1 MKPLTSNSIKG
12 TGPYRWMPLLIIFL
26 LTLFVLLIIRQY
38 PSTKNFSVVHI
49 NGKGAATNLSKAYR
63 FTYFGPGQKYRGALL
78 AEKNDLLGFNDSYFY
93 FTGLSADSLK
103 VDDSGDSILQING
116 KINALIV
123 NADEDLLPW
132 FIRMN
137 PEQLDDLKTLVINAP
152 LPDSYIPHLQEIAL
166 QHPNLSL
173 VFTPNDSTDLAAT
186 YREKTDFF
194 QPLFVSLQ
202 VTDKQI
208 PGLAHWNKAECLY
221 INLADS
227 LITQPLPAL
236 PAMKECIVIGENA
249 TYLPVDFFTHN
260 PQLENLSLLIDAPYG
275 QLLSPLKKLDEL
287 VLMNED
293 SIPSL
298 PSLSDQ
304 LDQLSVLIIS
314 GNCKNIDQLD
324 KATRLNWLGLPQ
336 NTSQQEFNRLCS
348 KLKKLQVLELTGNK
362 TVTDY
367 SALKELTDLSG
378 LVIRDTVTDKTHI
391 SNLKKL
397 RYLSLPQENKADSAF
412 IKEME
417 KALPGCIIVANSGA
431 CLGSGWLLFLLP
443 VVLLSGFIFY
453 KKQQA

>member
-1 MKPLTSNSIKG
+1 MKPLTTNSIKG
-12 TGPYRWMPLLIIFL
+12 TGLYRWMPLVIILL
-26 LTLFVLLIIRQY
+26 LTLVVLLIIRQY
-38 PSTKNFSVVHI
+38 PSAKNFSVVHI
-49 NGKGAATNLSKAYR
+49 NGKGAAINLSKAYR
-63 FTYFGPGQKYRGALL
+63 YTYFGSGQKYKGALL

-93 FTGLSADSLK
+93 FPDLSTDSLK
-103 VDDSGDSILQING
+103 VDDSGDSLLQVNG
-116 KINALIV
+116 KINSLIV

-137 PEQLDDLKTLVINAP
+137 PEQLDELKTLVINSP
-152 LPDSYIPHLQEIAL
+152 LPDSYTPHLREIAL
-166 QHPNLSL
+166 QHPQLSL
-173 VFTPNDSTDLAAT
+173 VFTPNDSTDLSAT
-186 YREKTDFF
+186 YREKADFF

-208 PGLAHWNKAECLY
+208 PELAHWNKAECLY

-227 LITQPLPAL
+227 VITQSLPAL

-249 TYLPVDFFTHN
+249 IYLPVDFFSNN
-260 PQLENLSLLIDAPYG
+260 PQLTKLSLLIDAPYG

-298 PSLSDQ
+298 PSLSGQ

-314 GNCKNIDQLD
+314 GNCKNIDQLGN
-324 KATRLNWLGLPQ
+324 ATQLKWLGLPL
-336 NTSQQEFNRLCS
+336 NTSQQEFNGLCS
-348 KLKKLQVLELTGNK
+348 KLKKLQIVELTGNK

-367 SALKELTDLSG
+367 SALQELTDLSG
-378 LVIRDTVTDKTHI
+378 LVIRDTVSDKTHI
-391 SNLKKL
+391 AALKKL
-397 RYLSLPQENKADSAF
+397 RYLSLPQEDKADSAF

-453 KKQQA
+453 KKLQA